1 MSFINPLALLGL
13 VAIPA
18 IAALIVWWRRSRP
31 GVGIAHPDL
40 DLIAAAD
47 PGPRARRHLPL
58 LLALLAAVALVVALA
73 RPQMW
78 RDEPVEQATIMLA
91 IDVSGSMAA
100 DDVEP
105 FRLRAAQDA
114 ALTFADTVPRQYQV
128 GLVSFSG
135 TANVL
140 VPPTTDRLALERA
153 IEGLVPDGATAVGDA
168 VDASLDAIRSVQ
180 AGGSP
185 DGTLESARILL
196 LSDGASTTGLLTRVA
211 ADDAARAGVPV
222 FTVSLGTAAGMLPD
236 GTPVPPDAE
245 ELSQL
250 SEITGGDAYRSDD
263 AESVGRVYEQLG
275 SFIGTERVLGE
286 ATAWPAGIG
295 ALLLL
300 AAGVAA
306 WRLGPRLS

>member
-1 MSFINPLALLGL
+1 MTFASPLWLLL
-13 VAIPA
+13 LLAIPA
-18 IAALIVWWRRSRP
+18 VAALAVGWRRRRP
-31 GVGIAHPDL
+31 GTGIAHPDL
-40 DLIAAAD
+40 DLIIAAD
-47 PGPRARRHLPL
+47 PGPRLRRHIPL
-58 LLALLAAVALVVALA
+58 ALALLAAAAFVVALA
-73 RPQMW
+73 RPQTW
-78 RDEPVEQATIMLA
+78 QDEPVEQATIMLA

-114 ALTFADTVPRQYQV
+114 ALTFADTVPRQYLV

-168 VDASLDAIRSVQ
+168 VDASLEAIRSVQ
-180 AGGSP
+180 GGGGA

-196 LSDGASTTGLLTRVA
+196 LSDGASTTGLLTEVA
-211 ADDAARAGVPV
+211 AEEAARAGVPV
-222 FTVSLGTAAGMLPD
+222 FTVSLGTDAGMLPD

-245 ELSQL
+245 ELEQL
-250 SEITGGDAYRSDD
+250 ADVTGGDAFRSDD

-275 SFIGTERVLGE
+275 SFIGTERVRGE

-295 ALLLL
+295 ALLLV
-300 AAGVAA
+300 AAGLAA